1 MLTRN
6 IGDRLL
12 IKSAVVLSLGDLK
25 VVAHLQESLVST
37 VDMGHRLWKYLR
49 YFCRNGWLIV
59 PRPYLLL
66 SLHSVRFQS
75 KKAALKFLAPC

>member
-49 YFCRNGWLIV
+49 YLGM
-59 PRPYLLL
+59 
-66 SLHSVRFQS
+66 
-75 KKAALKFLAPC
+75 AG